1 MKVLGTLTLGAA
13 LIVCPL
19 LARADIRTTQELQSD
34 LRALQQLEQQQ
45 VPADRL
51 APMRSTLQQMTSDQV
66 NPALFAVDRAIFA
79 AQLEGIR
86 IERDNAQQSQRLAS
100 LRRQLQDLQSQSQH
114 LQDEYARLRQQL
126 AQQTATGAQSERL
139 QQEIQQQ
146 KQTLR
151 QEQQRLEELSKQA
164 PAAPGAVPSPSVA
177 VPGIPAGLSQYA
189 QISTGKEGVRLR
201 MPVAQLF
208 VPSSHQLTANGLQRL
223 RSVAN
228 SLRQSSAS
236 EILVRV
242 SPQPEGTNTATRQ
255 AESILRALRQ
265 NGIPDQ
271 RLALASGS
279 GVPAGMAELLLVGL
293 GAQP

>member
-1 MKVLGTLTLGAA
+1 MKTLATLTLGGTL
-13 LIVCPL
+13 LIGPV
-19 LARADIRTTQELQSD
+19 LAQADLRTTQELQSD
-34 LRALQQLEQQQ
+34 LRALQRLEQQQ

-51 APMRSTLQQMTSDQV
+51 APLRATLQQMTSDQV

-79 AQLEGIR
+79 AQLDGIR
-86 IERDNAQQSQRLAS
+86 IERDNGQQGERIAS
-100 LRRQLQDLQSQSQH
+100 LRRQLQELQSQSQQ

-126 AQQTATGAQSERL
+126 AQQTRAGAQSQRL

-146 KQTLR
+146 KQTL
-151 QEQQRLEELSKQA
+151 QEEQQQLEELSKQA
-164 PAAPGAVPSPSVA
+164 PSAPAQAPSPGAV
-177 VPGIPAGLSQYA
+177 VPGLPAGIRQYA
-189 QISTGKEGVRLR
+189 QVSVGKEGVRLQ
-201 MPVAQLF
+201 MPAAQLF
-208 VPSSHQLTANGLQRL
+208 APASHRLTANGLQRL
-223 RSVAN
+223 RALAN
-228 SLRQSSAS
+228 GLRQSSAS

-255 AESILRALRQ
+255 AESILHALRQ

>member
-1 MKVLGTLTLGAA
+1 MKVLGTFTLGTA
-13 LIVCPL
+13 LLICPL
-19 LARADIRTTQELQSD
+19 LVQADVGTTQELQSD
-34 LRALQQLEQQQ
+34 MRALAQLEQQQ

-51 APMRSTLQQMTSDQV
+51 APLRSTLQQMTSDQV

-86 IERDNAQQSQRLAS
+86 IERDNDQQGQNIAT
-100 LRRQLQDLQSQSQH
+100 LRRELQKLQSQSQH

-126 AQQTATGAQSERL
+126 AQQTASGAQSQRL
-139 QQEIQQQ
+139 QQEIAQQ
-146 KQTLR
+146 KQILR

-164 PAAPGAVPSPSVA
+164 PSAPSTASSPSPA
-177 VPGIPAGLSQYA
+177 VPGIPAGLGQYA
-189 QISTGKEGVRLR
+189 QVSAGKDGLRLQ

-208 VPSSHQLTANGLQRL
+208 APSSHQLTANGLQRL
-223 RSVAN
+223 RSLAN
-228 SLRQSSAS
+228 SLRASSAS

-242 SPQPEGTNTATRQ
+242 SPQPEGTNAATRQ
-255 AESILRALRQ
+255 AEVILRALRQ

-271 RLALASGS
+271 RLALASGA
-279 GVPAGMAELLLVGL
+279 GVPAGTAELLLVGL